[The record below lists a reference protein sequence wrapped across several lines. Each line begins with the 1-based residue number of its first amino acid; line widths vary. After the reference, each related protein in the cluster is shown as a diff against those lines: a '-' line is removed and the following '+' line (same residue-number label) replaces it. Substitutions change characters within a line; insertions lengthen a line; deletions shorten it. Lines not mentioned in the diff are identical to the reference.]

1 MMENNQN
8 NLFYTCSLIEYIA
21 RLTKNDK
28 TYIINKMGYENINK
42 IYTLADVYHSEN
54 IDKVASEFID
64 RCNIKKGSYDVFDCK
79 EKVPSYYE
87 VGKIYMRLIIMINND
102 ENTYIANLIKVM
114 SSWIVKKLDNY
125 NSSMYYE
132 NPSYIYNCYL
142 EGRVL

>member
-64 RCNIKKGSYDVFDCK
+64 KCNIKKGSYDVFNCK

-114 SSWIVKKLDNY
+114 SSWIVNKLDNY

-132 NPSYIYNCYL
+132 NPSYIYNCYM

>member
-54 IDKVASEFID
+54 IDKVASELID
-64 RCNIKKGSYDVFDCK
+64 KCNIKKGSYDVFNCK

-114 SSWIVKKLDNY
+114 SSWIVNKLDNY

-132 NPSYIYNCYL
+132 NPSYIYNCYM